1 MHFYPPEP
9 RLPSMSSE
17 DRSDGGF
24 ECPVC
29 GETFDS
35 EAERDEHLTQKH
47 PD

>member
-1 MHFYPPEP
+1 MYPP
-9 RLPSMSSE
+9 SMANDNHDDE
-17 DRSDGGF
+17 F

-35 EAERDEHLTQKH
+35 EGERDEHIEHLH

>member
-1 MHFYPPEP
+1 
-9 RLPSMSSE
+9 MSSE
-17 DRSDGGF
+17 GRSDGEF

-35 EAERDEHLTQKH
+35 EEERDEHLVQMH

>member
-1 MHFYPPEP
+1 MA
-9 RLPSMSSE
+9 
-17 DRSDGGF
+17 SDDYDDEF

-35 EAERDEHLTQKH
+35 EGERDEHIKQLH